1 MIIYIHRYNIYCIII
16 YLNFRSE
23 MKDLKKL
30 RKENEDLTKILLIL
44 DEDKNGLITESDL
57 KALKDKKINKKDFIE
72 KVGQK
77 HNNNN
82 NNNNNTDINYA
93 SYDETAN
100 EIKKDLIVPGFKAYV
115 SKSQ

>member
-1 MIIYIHRYNIYCIII
+1 
-16 YLNFRSE
+16 

-30 RKENEDLTKILLIL
+30 RKENEDLTKLLLIL

-57 KALKDKKINKKDFIE
+57 KALKEKKISKKNFIE

-77 HNNNN
+77 HNN